1 MPRRRGRRGPTRQHL
16 AALIA
21 AGAALAACARP
32 ELPAD
37 TVPPRRVAL
46 DGALNTRDLGGYRT
60 GDGRRV
66 RWGLL
71 YRSDALSELSERDVE
86 TLASLGLRRVYD
98 LRSETERRDAGDRLP
113 EGVEAIALP
122 VAHPAL
128 DPERLRSVIL
138 RGEAEEG
145 DFHELLVRANRAF
158 ALDDT
163 AEFGRLIRGLA
174 EPGGLPALFHCSYG
188 KDRTGFAAAWILTIL
203 GVPWETAVED
213 YLLSNVYLA
222 PRIARTSRLVW
233 LGSLFRISRRDA
245 RDLLGV
251 KREYLEAGRAAAIA
265 RFGSADAY
273 LRAGLGIDEPARQRL
288 RAVLLE

>member
-1 MPRRRGRRGPTRQHL
+1 MAPRGSRRGPAPRRL
-16 AALIA
+16 AALVV

-32 ELPAD
+32 EPPAD
-37 TVPPRRVAL
+37 AAPPRRVAL

-98 LRSETERRDAGDRLP
+98 LRSEAERRDARDRLP
-113 EGVEAIALP
+113 QGVEVIALP

-128 DPERLRSVIL
+128 DPERLRAVIL
-138 RGEAEEG
+138 RGGAEEG
-145 DFHELLVRANRAF
+145 DFHDLLVRANRAF
-158 ALDDT
+158 ALDHT
-163 AEFGRLIRGLA
+163 AEFGRLVRGLA
-174 EPGGLPALFHCSYG
+174 EPGGLPALVHCSYG
-188 KDRTGFAAAWILTIL
+188 KDRTGLAAAWILTIL
-203 GVPWETAVED
+203 GVPWEAAVED

-222 PRIARTSRLVW
+222 SRIARTARLVW

-251 KREYLEAGRAAAIA
+251 KREYLEAGRAAAIE

-273 LRAGLGIDEPARQRL
+273 LRDGLGIGEPLRQRL